1 MPHKSNPIAN
11 AVEEIAEEQLGVD
24 DWDRPAIYRETA
36 EAATDDRLPYWLVLV
51 ISAAIATLGLALN
64 SSAVVIGAMLVAPLL
79 APIMGLALALAV
91 GDGRLAVQTAAVV
104 LGSVA
109 AVLAAAALLTLAL
122 PFQTITLEISART
135 RPTTLDLAIAV
146 FSGLVAA
153 VVVVARGN
161 RISAA
166 IPGVAISVALIPPLA
181 VAGFGLGA
189 GISRELVFGSL
200 LLFGANLAGIVLS
213 GVAVFLLVGLH
224 RRTVVE
230 TARAWHG
237 EEHPTGLAGW
247 VDRFDWVRRIAVFS
261 SPRARVGL
269 VLAFVAALAVPLTV
283 SLREIARETRVE
295 SAISEAAD
303 SLFDVRDRASIIN
316 RQVVYGSDRTQVYL
330 RVATTS
336 WFGQADRAEFERRAS
351 ARAGEPVRLSL
362 EQLPARGEDIEQLA
376 ALIPGATGRPVRPPP
391 PPSPTGIGELLVSA
405 RLRLQQAM
413 DALALPSGMTV
424 AGMELGTSDA
434 GDARLRV
441 FYASTDSLSSQ
452 AREMLELQIT
462 RALDV
467 PEMELVLDHL
477 STRPRELDGGA
488 GEDEVLHVIAE
499 LLADHD
505 RLRVELLGPESM
517 RAAAVA
523 TVQRLVERGVP
534 GDRIRLVITPGDGL
548 RARVAVALPAPAV

>member
-1 MPHKSNPIAN
+1 
-11 AVEEIAEEQLGVD
+11 
-24 DWDRPAIYRETA
+24 
-36 EAATDDRLPYWLVLV
+36 
-51 ISAAIATLGLALN
+51 
-64 SSAVVIGAMLVAPLL
+64 
-79 APIMGLALALAV
+79 
-91 GDGRLAVQTAAVV
+91 VV
-104 LGSVA
+104 LGSVL
-109 AVLAAAALLTLAL
+109 AVLAAAALLTMAL
-122 PFQTITLEISART
+122 PFQTIMLEISART
-135 RPTTLDLAIAV
+135 RPTTLDLAIAM

-181 VAGFGLGA
+181 VAGFGIGA
-189 GISRELVFGSL
+189 GISRNLVFGSL

-213 GVAVFLLVGLH
+213 GVAVFLLVALH
-224 RRTVVE
+224 RQTVIDA
-230 TARAWHG
+230 ARAWHG
-237 EEHPTGLAGW
+237 EGHPTGLAGW
-247 VDRFDWVRRIAVFS
+247 LDRFAWVRKIAVFS

-269 VLAFVAALAVPLTV
+269 VLVFVVALAVPLTV

-295 SAISEAAD
+295 SAISLAAD

-330 RVATTS
+330 RVATTA

-351 ARAGEPVRLSL
+351 ALAGEPVRLSL

-391 PPSPTGIGELLVSA
+391 RGIGELLVSA

-413 DALALPSGMTV
+413 DALALPRGMTV
-424 AGMELGTSDA
+424 GGMELGTSDA

-441 FYASTDSLSSQ
+441 FYASPDSLSSQ

-467 PEMELVLDHL
+467 PEMEMVLDHL
-477 STRPRELDGGA
+477 STRPHPLDGDA
-488 GEDEVLHVIAE
+488 GDEEVLDDIAGLVAGHE
-499 LLADHD
+499 
-505 RLRVELLGPESM
+505 RLRVELLAPESM
-517 RAAAVA
+517 RSAAVTA
-523 TVQRLVERGVP
+523 AQRLVEREVP
-534 GDRIRLVITPGDGL
+534 GDRMRIVVTPGGGL
-548 RARVAVALPAPAV
+548 RVRIAVAAPPRP